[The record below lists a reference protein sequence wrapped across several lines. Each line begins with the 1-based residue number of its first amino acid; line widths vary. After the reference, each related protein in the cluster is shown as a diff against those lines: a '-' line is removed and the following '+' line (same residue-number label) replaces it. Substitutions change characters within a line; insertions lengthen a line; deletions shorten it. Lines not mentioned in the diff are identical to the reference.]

1 MTTANLSY
9 GSLELALEPRMMFD
23 AAAAATAAEVAADA
37 QADANPPVSAEASA
51 AVSAAVEPQPASIA
65 LHMAAASK
73 TLMDLFIIVPPFQ
86 KKNALPGKKCL
97 LWKDICLCNVLV
109 LYTYLQEGV

>member
-37 QADANPPVSAEASA
+37 QADAIRQFQRILPLATSPWIKTAIRVLRSISSAMSRL
-51 AVSAAVEPQPASIA
+51 SR
-65 LHMAAASK
+65 
-73 TLMDLFIIVPPFQ
+73 
-86 KKNALPGKKCL
+86 L
-97 LWKDICLCNVLV
+97 LTVRL
-109 LYTYLQEGV
+109 TTR